1 MPLNVRPSDRENEK
15 KVFAF
20 LRENFLPF
28 SNLTFEHIEDP
39 TAPFDYHLYFNN
51 EPIIYLDVKGCRM
64 PYEKLNIFEDTK
76 YQAMQL
82 APDCSFFIAYN
93 YPDGRLKL
101 ICLDDANLEDQSGVR
116 YEIRSDRHLEKTLK
130 VIENAPQTWHFQDE
144 SVKYI
149 PLN

>member
-1 MPLNVRPSDRENEK
+1 
-15 KVFAF
+15 
-20 LRENFLPF
+20 
-28 SNLTFEHIEDP
+28 
-39 TAPFDYHLYFNN
+39 
-51 EPIIYLDVKGCRM
+51 M
-64 PYEKLNIFEDTK
+64 PYEKLNVFEDTK

-130 VIENAPQTWHFQDE
+130 VIQNAPQIWHFQDE

-149 PLN
+149 N